1 MRSTLFYIPADVA
14 GYPVFGFGLLLVV
27 WAVGSA
33 LLLAW
38 LVRRQGLNADT
49 RGYLPVL
56 LLLGAVIAYLLPAIS
71 QADGLPIRGYG
82 MMLLVAVVSGVGMA
96 VYRARRMGIE
106 PELIMSL
113 AFWLFVSGIV
123 GARLFYLIEY
133 WDKLFAGKS
142 LGQALVAAVSI
153 NEGGLVVYGM
163 LVVGGG
169 ALLAFIYWYRVPGL
183 ALADL
188 IAPSVA
194 MGLAFGRIG
203 CFLNGCCFGG
213 PCDLPWALSFPAD
226 SGPHEQQIR
235 LGQVY
240 GLLVV
245 ADRDHRP
252 EIGNVQAGTP
262 PAVVGLQTGDVIE
275 SIGGHKVT
283 TLTEAQHELGEA
295 FLAGGPLELTT
306 AHGIYRLGA
315 LPGTHERSR
324 PVHPTQ
330 LYSAIDAFLLCAFLI
345 AYYPFRRHDGE
356 VTALTLTLHPV
367 SRFLLEIIRTDEGP
381 VFGTGL
387 SISQN
392 ISLLVLAG
400 GIGIWIYVSRQPRGS
415 IWPPRIATIRRGEAI
430 SPSTVAT

>member
-1 MRSTLFYIPADVA
+1 MCSTLFYIPAEVA
-14 GYPVFGFGLLLVV
+14 GYPVFGFGLLLAV
-27 WAVGSA
+27 WGVGSII
-33 LLLAW
+33 LLAW
-38 LVRRQGLNADT
+38 LIRRQGFNGDT

-56 LLLGAVIAYLLPAIS
+56 LLLGVVIAYLLPAIS
-71 QADGLPIRGYG
+71 EPAGLPIRGYG

-96 VYRARRMGIE
+96 VYRARRMGIA

-133 WDKLFAGKS
+133 WDKLIAGKP
-142 LGQALVAAVSI
+142 LGQALAAAVSI

-169 ALLAFIYWYRVPGL
+169 ALLAFIYWFRVPGL

-194 MGLAFGRIG
+194 IGLAFGRIG

-213 PCDLPWALSFPAD
+213 PCDLPWAISFPKD

-240 GLLVV
+240 GIMVV
-245 ADRDHRP
+245 ADKEHHP
-252 EIGNVQAGTP
+252 VIGEVMSGVPIA
-262 PAVVGLQTGDVIE
+262 
-275 SIGGHKVT
+275 SIGLKVGDRIET
-283 TLTEAQHELGEA
+283 INRHEVATLLEAQQELGEA
-295 FLAGGPLELTT
+295 FQAGKPLELTT
-306 AHGIYRLGA
+306 KRGVYRLSA
-315 LPGTHERSR
+315 IPGTDLRSR

-330 LYSAIDAFLLCAFLI
+330 LYSAIDAFLLCALLI
-345 AYYPFRRHDGE
+345 AYYPFRRCDGE
-356 VTALTLTLHPV
+356 VTALTLTLHPL
-367 SRFLLEIIRTDEGP
+367 SRFMLEIIRTDEGP

-400 GIGIWIYVSRQPRGS
+400 GIGLWIYVSRQPRGS
-415 IWPPRIATIRRGEAI
+415 VWPPR
-430 SPSTVAT
+430 VAPA